1 MPQNDPEARRD
12 RPLDLGVY
20 GRSPAPA
27 GPGLAEV
34 VAVLLSLMWLAAVA
48 VVALGPG
55 WLPAAV
61 GGEAVLGVVAVVLPV
76 ALIWL
81 AALSARTARA
91 LRAEAEQLRAALDSI
106 RHAQLAQAQ
115 QGASAARVFPAAD
128 HRRTGEAAAP
138 LQPPLPHPALREEA
152 AAIAATFASRRDPPR
167 PAPAPAPVAPVPAA
181 PAAAPPAAPAAPAAP
196 LEAGGTAE
204 EQPALA
210 LGAPAET
217 AAPALPAATVVR
229 ALHFPDSPDDDEGFR
244 ALRAALQDR
253 DLARLIR
260 SAQDVLTLLGQ
271 DGLYMDD
278 LEPDRARPELW
289 RRFAEGARGREI
301 AALGGVRDRELLAVV
316 AQRMRADTVFRDA
329 AHHFLRQFDRSLAR
343 LAPGASDAELAAF
356 AETRTARAFMLIGR
370 VAGTFD

>member
-1 MPQNDPEARRD
+1 MPQNDAEARRD

-61 GGEAVLGVVAVVLPV
+61 AGDAVLGVVAAVLPV

-81 AALSARTARA
+81 AAVSARTART

-106 RHAQLAQAQ
+106 RHAQLVQAQ
-115 QGASAARVFPAAD
+115 QGAGASRMSSAAD
-128 HRRTGEAAAP
+128 RRAGEAAASV
-138 LQPPLPHPALREEA
+138 QPPLPHPALREEA
-152 AAIAATFASRRDPPR
+152 AAMAATFASRRDPFR
-167 PAPAPAPVAPVPAA
+167 PGAAAPAPAAAAANPAAVPDAAPAPVP
-181 PAAAPPAAPAAPAAP
+181 PPAAGIPA
-196 LEAGGTAE
+196 AE

-210 LGAPAET
+210 LGAPAEA

-260 SAQDVLTLLGQ
+260 AAQDVLTLLGQ

-289 RRFAEGARGREI
+289 RRFADGVRGREI
-301 AALGGVRDRELLAVV
+301 AALGGVRDRELLSGV

-329 AHHFLRQFDRSLAR
+329 AHHFLRQFDRILAR
-343 LAPGASDAELAAF
+343 LAPGSSDAELAAF